1 MSDEILA
8 IMPEHIGSYA
18 GLINPPELLAL
29 APSARRS
36 GGPAPAAAAAA
47 GGVAVM
53 GLVGIIRQ
61 HPATGLFGGGAG
73 LTQFLQAFKAA
84 LADDSCTSIL
94 IDVDSPGGSV
104 YGVEELASEI
114 YAARGK
120 KRIAAVANSLAAS
133 AAYWIASA
141 AGEFYVT
148 PGGEVGSIGVY
159 VAHMD
164 RSKQLR
170 KAGVDTKLV
179 SAGKYK
185 VEGNP
190 YQPLAPEAR
199 KFLQSRVDDYYS
211 KFTRA
216 VARNRGV
223 SALTVRNGMGQG
235 RILGADA
242 AKAAGMVDG
251 IATFDDVARRLLS
264 SRR

>member
-1 MSDEILA
+1 MTDEVLA

-18 GLINPPELLAL
+18 GLIDPPELLAL
-29 APSARRS
+29 APSARR
-36 GGPAPAAAAAA
+36 GGGDALAASA

-73 LTQFLQAFKAA
+73 LTQFQQAFKAA
-84 LADDSCTSIL
+84 LADDSCASIL

-104 YGVEELASEI
+104 YGVEELANEI

-141 AGEFYVT
+141 AGELYVT

-159 VAHMD
+159 AAHMD

-170 KAGVDTKLV
+170 KAGIDTKLV
-179 SAGKYK
+179 SAGKFK

-190 YQPLAPEAR
+190 YQPLDEEAR
-199 KFLQSRVDDYYS
+199 AFMQSRVDDYYS
-211 KFTRA
+211 KFTRT

-223 SALTVRNGMGQG
+223 SGLSVRSGMGQG
-235 RILGADA
+235 RVLGAEA
-242 AKAAGMVDG
+242 AKTAGMVDG
-251 IATFDDVARRLLS
+251 IATFDDVVRRLLS